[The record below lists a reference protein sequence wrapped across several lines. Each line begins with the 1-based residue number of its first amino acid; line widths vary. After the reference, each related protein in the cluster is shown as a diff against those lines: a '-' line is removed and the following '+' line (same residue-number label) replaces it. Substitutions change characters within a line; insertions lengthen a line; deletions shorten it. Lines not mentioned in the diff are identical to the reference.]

1 MNKNNIQIMKL
12 LTNAEVLKQCHNNSA
27 KRYLFYKK
35 VINCFILILSFIL
48 GVLIFSD
55 LKVIDEVV
63 NLNDGLFRIIIGL
76 IALLIFVFALTE
88 NYLNLWQK
96 GIEHDNSVKIYTNF
110 IRYVGKYKYDKDIEE
125 DEKDFITREFEF
137 IKSNTPIIPDDIFIK
152 SKQKYLQKEEL
163 SNFLEKEPFKSKKEI
178 INILKNKDYQ
188 SEIIA
193 LEKKEIVKDEILPKE
208 ENQEKIN

>member
-12 LTNAEVLKQCHNNSA
+12 LTNSEVLKQCHNNSA

-63 NLNDGLFRIIIGL
+63 NLNDSLFRLIIGL

-96 GIEHDNSVKIYTNF
+96 GIIDAI
-110 IRYVGKYKYDKDIEE
+110 
-125 DEKDFITREFEF
+125 
-137 IKSNTPIIPDDIFIK
+137 
-152 SKQKYLQKEEL
+152 
-163 SNFLEKEPFKSKKEI
+163 
-178 INILKNKDYQ
+178 
-188 SEIIA
+188 
-193 LEKKEIVKDEILPKE
+193 
-208 ENQEKIN
+208 

>member
-35 VINCFILILSFIL
+35 IINFFILILSFIL
-48 GVLIFSD
+48 GILVFSD
-55 LKVIDEVV
+55 LKVIDEIV
-63 NLNDGLFRIIIGL
+63 NLNDSLFRIIIGF
-76 IALLIFVFALTE
+76 IALLIFVFALIE

-152 SKQKYLQKEEL
+152 SKQKHLQKEEI
-163 SNFLEKEPFKSKKEI
+163 SNYLEKDPFKSKKEI
-178 INILKNKDYQ
+178 INLLKTRNFQ
-188 SEIIA
+188 SEIMPS
-193 LEKKEIVKDEILPKE
+193 EKKDEVSSNE
-208 ENQEKIN
+208 ENEEKIN